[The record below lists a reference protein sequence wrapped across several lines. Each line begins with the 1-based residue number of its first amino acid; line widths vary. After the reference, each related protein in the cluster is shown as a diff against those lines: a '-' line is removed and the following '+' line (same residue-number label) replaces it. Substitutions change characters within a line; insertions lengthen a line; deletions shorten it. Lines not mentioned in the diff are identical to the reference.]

1 MELKNMSKEELEL
14 LSYTDLTDLIL
25 KENKKPMN
33 TPIIFHTIC
42 NLLGY
47 SDEEYTNK
55 IGDFYTALTTD
66 KRFVLLE
73 SAEWDLKDNHVIPL
87 IIDDDEEMDSGIDE
101 EEIEE
106 DIEEDDSEIEADDDS
121 VIDDDLDDDIDEL
134 EIIADDN
141 LDEENELS

>member
-33 TPIIFHTIC
+33 TPIIFRTIC

-87 IIDDDEEMDSGIDE
+87 IIDDDEEMDSVIDE

-106 DIEEDDSEIEADDDS
+106 DDIEVETDDDS

-134 EIIADDN
+134 EIIADDD